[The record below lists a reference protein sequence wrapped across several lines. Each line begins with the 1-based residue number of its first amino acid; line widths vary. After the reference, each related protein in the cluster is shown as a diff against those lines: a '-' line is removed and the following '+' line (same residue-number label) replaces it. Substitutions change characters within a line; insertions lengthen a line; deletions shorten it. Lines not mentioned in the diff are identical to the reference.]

1 MNEIRRHLRAF
12 ATVGTALGT
21 VSTAIGTVRSAFGT
35 VRTTLATT
43 GTKALRAGLR
53 WYRIGTGRPPSSIR
67 QARFVGATERFGA
80 ELRAMRQMQV
90 SPELVSDIETELQWG
105 LIWHDFERFMQA
117 EIDKVFT
124 PYLAMAECVDFEEL
138 RDLVG
143 LPDAE
148 PVESHVER
156 DAVLV

>member
-21 VSTAIGTVRSAFGT
+21 VSTAIDT
-35 VRTTLATT
+35 VRTTLATL

-80 ELRAMRQMQV
+80 ELRAMRHMQV

-105 LIWHDFERFMQA
+105 LIWHDFERLMQA
-117 EIDKVFT
+117 EIDKVFA
-124 PYLAMAECVDFEEL
+124 PYLAMAECEDFEEL

-143 LPDAE
+143 LADVE

>member
-1 MNEIRRHLRAF
+1 MNEIRRHLRAL

-21 VSTAIGTVRSAFGT
+21 VSTALDT
-35 VRTTLATT
+35 VRTTLATVC
-43 GTKALRAGLR
+43 TKALRAGLR

-105 LIWHDFERFMQA
+105 LIWHDFERLMQA
-117 EIDKVFT
+117 EIDKVFA
-124 PYLAMAECVDFEEL
+124 PYLAMAECEDFEEL

-143 LPDAE
+143 LADVE
-148 PVESHVER
+148 PVESDVER